1 MAGSVNSIPLLS
13 RTRHPTTQKRGFG
26 SIDDEVIA
34 DIEQG
39 LPISHIV

>member
-1 MAGSVNSIPLLS
+1 MVVSVNSIPLLS
-13 RTRHPTTQKRGFG
+13 RPPPQKKRGFG